1 MTSIEVEA
9 SLHGL
14 EFEEAANRFDSKLLG
29 LLVERVAEVAY
40 WEAFFAAPWK
50 TGNLARSIVKEVET
64 DSAVI
69 RVLARYGI
77 YVVGGTAPHVIR
89 PAGASCLAFRARS
102 GEMVF
107 TRLVRH
113 PGTKPN
119 PFLEEAAEKTRD
131 QVDEVFADLFQE
143 LIS

>member
-1 MTSIEVEA
+1 MTSLEVEA
-9 SLHGL
+9 STRGL
-14 EFEEAANRFDSKLLG
+14 TFEEAASRFDSKLLS

-64 DSAVI
+64 DSAII

-119 PFLEEAAEKTRD
+119 PFLERAAEKTRD
-131 QVDEVFADLFQE
+131 QVDAVFADLFLE

>member
-1 MTSIEVEA
+1 MTSVEVEV
-9 SLHGL
+9 STRGL
-14 EFEEAANRFDSKLLG
+14 EFEETAKRLDPQLRG
-29 LLVERVAEVAY
+29 LLVERLAEIAY
-40 WEAFFAAPWK
+40 FEAFYGAPWK
-50 TGNLARSIVKEVET
+50 SGNLARSIVKEVET
-64 DSAVI
+64 DSAII
-69 RVLARYGI
+69 RVLAMYGI
-77 YVVGGTAPHVIR
+77 YIVGGTAPHVIR

-131 QVDEVFADLFQE
+131 QVDAVFADLFLE

>member
-1 MTSIEVEA
+1 MTSVEVEV
-9 SLHGL
+9 STRGL
-14 EFEEAANRFDSKLLG
+14 EFEETAKRLDPQLRG
-29 LLVERVAEVAY
+29 LLIERLAEIAY
-40 WEAFFAAPWK
+40 FEAFYGAPWK
-50 TGNLARSIVKEVET
+50 SGNLARSIVKEVEG

-69 RVLARYGI
+69 RVLVRYGI
-77 YVVGGTAPHVIR
+77 YVVAGTAPHVIR
-89 PAGASCLAFRARS
+89 PAWASCLAFKAKS
-102 GEMVF
+102 GEMIF

-131 QVDEVFADLFQE
+131 KVDAVFADLFME

>member
-1 MTSIEVEA
+1 MTSVEVEV
-9 SLHGL
+9 STRGL
-14 EFEEAANRFDSKLLG
+14 EFEETVKRLDPQLRG
-29 LLVERVAEVAY
+29 LLVERLAEIAY
-40 WEAFFAAPWK
+40 FLAFYGAPWRG
-50 TGNLARSIVKEVET
+50 GNLARSIVKEVEA
-64 DSAVI
+64 DHAVI
-69 RVLARYGI
+69 RVLAKYGI
-77 YVVGGTAPHVIR
+77 YVVAGTAPHEIR

-119 PFLEEAAEKTRD
+119 PFLERAAEKTRD

-143 LIS
+143 LVS

>member
-1 MTSIEVEA
+1 MTSVEVEV
-9 SLHGL
+9 STRGL
-14 EFEEAANRFDSKLLG
+14 DFEETAKRLDPQLRG
-29 LLVERVAEVAY
+29 LLIERLAEVAY
-40 WEAFFAAPWK
+40 FEAFYGAPWRD
-50 TGNLARSIVKEVET
+50 GNLARSIVKEVEA

-69 RVLARYGI
+69 RVLAKYGI
-77 YVVGGTAPHVIR
+77 YVVAGTAPHVIR
-89 PAGASCLAFRARS
+89 PAGAFCLAFRARS

-107 TRLVRH
+107 TQLVRH

-131 QVDEVFADLFQE
+131 QVDEVFADLFLE

>member
-1 MTSIEVEA
+1 MTSVEVEA
-9 SLHGL
+9 STHGL
-14 EFEEAANRFDSKLLG
+14 TFEEAAKRFDSKLLG
-29 LLVERVAEVAY
+29 LLIERVAEVAY
-40 WEAFFAAPWK
+40 YAAFYGAPWK
-50 TGNLARSIVKEVET
+50 SGNLARSIVKDVEA
-64 DSAVI
+64 DSVVI

-119 PFLEEAAEKTRD
+119 PFLEEAAAKTRD
-131 QVDEVFADLFQE
+131 QVDAVFADLFLE
-143 LIS
+143 LTS

>member
-1 MTSIEVEA
+1 MTSVEVEV
-9 SLHGL
+9 STRGL
-14 EFEEAANRFDSKLLG
+14 EFEETAKRLDPQLRG
-29 LLVERVAEVAY
+29 LLIERLAEVAY
-40 WEAFFAAPWK
+40 FEAFYGAPWRD
-50 TGNLARSIVKEVET
+50 GNLARSIVKEVEAE
-64 DSAVI
+64 SAVI
-69 RVLARYGI
+69 RVLAKYGI
-77 YVVGGTAPHVIR
+77 YVVAGTAPHEIR

-119 PFLEEAAEKTRD
+119 PFLERAAEKTRD
-131 QVDEVFADLFQE
+131 QVDEIFADLFLE

>member
-1 MTSIEVEA
+1 MISVEVEA

-14 EFEEAANRFDSKLLG
+14 EFEETAKRLDPQLRG
-29 LLVERVAEVAY
+29 LLVERLAEIAY
-40 WEAFFAAPWK
+40 FLAFYGAPWRS
-50 TGNLARSIVKEVET
+50 GILARSIVKEVEA

-69 RVLARYGI
+69 RVLASYGI

-89 PAGASCLAFRARS
+89 PACASCLAFRARS
-102 GEMVF
+102 GTMVF

-119 PFLEEAAEKTRD
+119 PFLERATEKTRD
-131 QVDEVFADLFQE
+131 QVDAVFADLFQE
-143 LIS
+143 LVS

>member
-1 MTSIEVEA
+1 MTSLEVEA
-9 SLHGL
+9 STRGL
-14 EFEEAANRFDSKLLG
+14 TFEEAASRFDSKLLS

-40 WEAFFAAPWK
+40 YAAFYGAPWK
-50 TGNLARSIVKEVET
+50 SGNLARSIMKEVEA

-77 YVVGGTAPHVIR
+77 YVVTGAAPHVIR

-107 TRLVRH
+107 TKLVRH

-131 QVDEVFADLFQE
+131 QVDAVFADLFLE
-143 LIS
+143 LIA